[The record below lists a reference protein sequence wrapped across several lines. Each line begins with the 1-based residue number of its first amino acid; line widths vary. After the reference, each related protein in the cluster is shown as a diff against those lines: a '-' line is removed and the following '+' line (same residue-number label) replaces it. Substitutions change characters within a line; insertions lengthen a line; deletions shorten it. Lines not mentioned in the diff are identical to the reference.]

1 MTASCVGLS
10 DEEGYD
16 PKIPEPAANN
26 SLGSGNPSN
35 QSQDSKSDNPAE
47 SRQPGNTA
55 VDPDSGRSLESGFS
69 FVHLLFM
76 ILFVAIVC
84 CVVIWLRW
92 VVMRFRET
100 RRMAAQVRI
109 EAQNIEQSAVSQESG
124 QAQP

>member
-1 MTASCVGLS
+1 MKAFCVWLT

-16 PKIPEPAANN
+16 PDAQAPTTETPRNTGQSAN
-26 SLGSGNPSN
+26 
-35 QSQDSKSDNPAE
+35 QISDT
-47 SRQPGNTA
+47 NTT
-55 VDPDSGRSLESGFS
+55 VNPDSDEPIDSGFS

-100 RRMAAQVRI
+100 RRMTAQVRI
-109 EAQNIEQSAVSQESG
+109 EAQNIEQSAVSQESR
-124 QAQP
+124 QSQP